1 MEIKE
6 SMKWSHFH
14 GREGGCVEEWEG
26 MNEWLK
32 KQMKKTDSWKE
43 ALDGW
48 KDQEATKVGSK

>member
-48 KDQEATKVGSK
+48 KD